1 MVLSKDLIVLSD
13 RKKKILFGAID
24 NYIKQANP
32 ITSML
37 VHEQNMKNLSTAT
50 LRNELSTL
58 EELGYLKQLH
68 TSSGRVPTSKGYR
81 FYVNELVK
89 DIAISQDKLDNIHND
104 LITRTNNL
112 NDITLTIADAI
123 TKATNYPAVVL
134 LDGFENLIIKSI
146 NLLPLISG
154 QMLVI
159 IETNAGAI
167 TSTSNL
173 QETINQDDLSKASEL
188 FNSVFVNKT
197 IGFLIDNVN
206 NLSNAVKMQIKNY
219 QFILTKIIEIL
230 HSYSSQGTSKGVT
243 KLLNSPEYSDVEKA
257 KSIFEL
263 LENKNKLKDI
273 FDTTDEDGVSIKIG
287 DENNYDELNNCAV
300 IKTPVMLDGNKIA
313 TIGVIGPQR
322 IDYCTVASVLKII
335 ADELK
340 KR

>member
-1 MVLSKDLIVLSD
+1 MSNDLIILSD

-37 VHEQNMKNLSTAT
+37 VHEQNMKELSTAT

-58 EELGYLKQLH
+58 EEMGYLKQLH

-89 DIAISQDKLDNIHND
+89 DITLSQEKLDNIHND
-104 LITRTNNL
+104 LMARTNNL
-112 NDITLTIADAI
+112 NEITLTIADAI

-146 NLLPLISG
+146 NMLPLISG
-154 QMLVI
+154 QVLVI
-159 IETNAGAI
+159 IETNVGAI
-167 TSTSNL
+167 TSTTDIKGQVT
-173 QETINQDDLSKASEL
+173 QEDFDKATKL
-188 FNSVFVNKT
+188 FNNVFVDKT
-197 IGFLIDNVN
+197 IGFLINNVN
-206 NLSNAVKMQIKNY
+206 NFSSAIDSQIKNY
-219 QFILTKIIEIL
+219 QVILSVVIDVLRK
-230 HSYSSQGTSKGVT
+230 YSSQGASKGMT

-273 FDTTDEDGVSIKIG
+273 FDTENEDGVSIKIG
-287 DENNYDELNNCAV
+287 EENNYDELSNCAV
-300 IKTPVMLDGNKIA
+300 IKTPVVLDGNKIA